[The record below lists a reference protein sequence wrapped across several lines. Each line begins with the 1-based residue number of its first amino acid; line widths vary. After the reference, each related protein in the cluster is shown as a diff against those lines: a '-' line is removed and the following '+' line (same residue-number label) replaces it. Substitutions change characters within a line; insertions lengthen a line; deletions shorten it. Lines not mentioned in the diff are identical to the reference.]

1 MAEFAWNTKIQ
12 AYLAKIAGKQVTTLP
27 TPSTMVQSL
36 LKDIATKEAAEV
48 KLPDAP
54 TSDGTYTLKVTV
66 ASKKATY
73 SWVED
78 ASSDP
83 EV

>member
-1 MAEFAWNTKIQ
+1 MKMSD
-12 AYLAKIAGKQVTTLP
+12 P

-54 TSDGTYTLKVTV
+54 ASDGTYTLKVTV
-66 ASKKATY
+66 AEGEATL
-73 SWVED
+73 SWVADE
-78 ASSDP
+78 A
-83 EV
+83 